1 MVEGDYVLDLIN
13 FADEIIQS
21 LKKILLFR
29 LIFIAALLLT
39 LSFLINR
46 SVEWFFKRSNFI
58 EEEVEK
64 TYQGVIR
71 STFKYVSVTILII
84 YIIGQFINI
93 RGILTGAGI
102 IGVILGFAAQAM
114 LKDILLG
121 FFRLTDKE
129 FRVGNYVT
137 FNGVISGTV
146 EEIGIRFVQIRE
158 WSGKLLSI
166 PHGEIRTIQN
176 YSKGKMRVIERITV
190 SYQEEPERIKG
201 ILDEVCKLCN
211 EKYGA
216 SLLRGIDGMPKED
229 FRYFGITD
237 LNPNLR
243 YAGYEVTIVGL
254 VKPDYFFETSGKVRF
269 ELMSVFHKHSVK
281 MPVSNVV
288 FQTKENDFSQTI
300 QVPDTP

>member
-1 MVEGDYVLDLIN
+1 M
-13 FADEIIQS
+13 
-21 LKKILLFR
+21 
-29 LIFIAALLLT
+29 
-39 LSFLINR
+39 
-46 SVEWFFKRSNFI
+46 

-71 STFKYVSVTILII
+71 STLKYVSVSILII
-84 YIIGQFINI
+84 YMIGQFINI
-93 RGILTGAGI
+93 RGLLAGAGI
-102 IGVILGFAAQAM
+102 IGVILGFAAQTL

-129 FRVGNYVT
+129 FRVGNYVS
-137 FNGVISGTV
+137 FNGAISGTV

-158 WSGKLLSI
+158 WSGKLLTI

-176 YSKGKMRVIERITV
+176 YSKGQMRVIEGITV

-201 ILDEVCKLCN
+201 LMDEVCKICN
-211 EKYGA
+211 EKYSV
-216 SLLRGIDGMPKED
+216 SLLKNSDGTPVED

-254 VKPDYFFETSGKVRF
+254 VKPEHFFVASRKVRF
-269 ELMSVFHKHSVK
+269 ELMSMFHKYSVK

-288 FQTKENDFSQTI
+288 FQTKENDLSQDGDMVNLTES
-300 QVPDTP
+300 